1 MNEKDFQKCITIFL
15 VSFNELQKSVEKVL
29 EAREDEDVQEIL
41 TDFIVETIAFF
52 TVNEVYINFIND
64 IKNKNNE

>member
-1 MNEKDFQKCITIFL
+1 MDNKDFQRHITTFL
-15 VSFNELQKSVEKVL
+15 ISFNSLQKSVEKVL